1 MTRARLT
8 FALLA
13 TAGALALPEAALAA
27 PAAPL
32 LHPVPAN
39 VTVWPGAST
48 LTVVWEP
55 SLLDPGASAGLY
67 QVRVDGYPS
76 PSSSPYSST
85 HFAGCCTYALQLVPG
100 YHYAVSVRASE
111 WSGCSIVCSL
121 SWSLWRTMQFDA
133 VSLPVISF

>member
-8 FALLA
+8 FAL
-13 TAGALALPEAALAA
+13 LAA

-48 LTVVWEP
+48 LTVAWEP
-55 SLLDPGASAGLY
+55 SLLDPEASAGLY
-67 QVRVDGYPS
+67 QVRVDAYPS

-85 HFAGCCTYALQLVPG
+85 HFAGCCTYALQLVRG
-100 YHYAVSVRASE
+100 YHYAVSVRAAAA
-111 WSGCSIVCSL
+111 SGSSTATSSSSSSAL
-121 SWSLWRTMQFDA
+121 STS
-133 VSLPVISF
+133 